1 MYQTQAVFCASEKM
15 QKFTMDYPEL
25 NNLIETQQDRLTG
38 LQYDLVENL
47 FERELEELEARMEEI
62 RQIEKHLELAYELS
76 NSIYYNFKRFEERE
90 LMEFARQEAKK
101 AAKDGD

>member
-1 MYQTQAVFCASEKM
+1 MYQKQADFCASEKM
-15 QKFTMDYPEL
+15 QTFTMDFPEL
-25 NNLIETQQDRLTG
+25 NALIREQQERLTE

-47 FERELEELEARMEEI
+47 FEGKLEEAEARMEEI
-62 RQIEKHLELAYELS
+62 RQIEKRLEFAYELS

-101 AAKDGD
+101 AAKGED